1 MHLPYFI
8 ARRYLL
14 GKKSRNAINYIT
26 GISIAVTALVT
37 MSLVA
42 ILSVFNGLSG
52 LIASMYGTYDPA
64 LKISTEHGKYF
75 DPKNAASVLAR
86 YSDAVIYTE
95 VIEEDVLLKH
105 GDKQFIGRIKGVG
118 ANYQKSSGI
127 DSLILDGEI
136 DFANENTPSAAVGQG
151 LAYFLS
157 IGLNFITPINV
168 YAPNPKAG
176 PSTPPDKA
184 FRSRLI
190 FPTALFSA
198 QQEIDSK
205 LMITNISFA
214 RDVLNAGDRV
224 SAIEIG
230 FKKPLTDNQIEKL
243 QKELAQKLPA
253 GLIIKNQQEQHQFLY
268 KVMASEKWAIFLIIS
283 FILAIAS
290 FNIVGSLTML
300 IIDKKRDIGILQSMG
315 ANIQLIKKIFIIEGW
330 LITGSGILIGLATGL
345 GICWV
350 QQAFGILKLQGM
362 GNFIISAYPVEIQ
375 PFDIFIVTL
384 TVSVIG
390 FSAAFYPVS
399 RITQK
404 FIN

>member
-26 GISIAVTALVT
+26 AISIAVTALVT
-37 MSLVA
+37 MALVV

-52 LIASMYGTYDPA
+52 LIASLYGTFDPA
-64 LKISTEHGKYF
+64 YKITTERGKFF
-75 DPKNAASVLAR
+75 DPTDASRILGQ
-86 YSDAVIYTE
+86 YGDSIHFTH

-105 GDKQFIGRIKGVG
+105 GTKQFIGRIKGVG
-118 ANYQKSSGI
+118 RNYQISSGI
-127 DSLILDGEI
+127 DSLILDGKI
-136 DFANENTPSAAVGQG
+136 DFARDNSSSAAVGQG

-157 IGLNFITPINV
+157 VGLNFITPIHV

-184 FRSRLI
+184 FRQRII
-190 FPTALFSA
+190 FPTAIFAA
-198 QQEIDSK
+198 QQDIDSK
-205 LMITNISFA
+205 LIITSIAFA
-214 RDVLNAGDRV
+214 QDVLNAGTSI

-230 FKKPLTDNQIEKL
+230 LRSDLSPRQSAALGKRIK
-243 QKELAQKLPA
+243 AALPQ
-253 GLIIKNQQEQHQFLY
+253 GLIIQNQQEQHRFLY
-268 KVMASEKWAIFLIIS
+268 KVMESEKWAIFLIIS

-300 IIDKKRDIGILQSMG
+300 IIDKKRDIAILQSMG
-315 ANIQLIKKIFIIEGW
+315 ANIKLIKKIFIIEGW
-330 LITGSGILIGLATGL
+330 LITGSGIVIGLATGL
-345 GICWV
+345 GICWA
-350 QQAFGILKLQGM
+350 QQYFGIVKLM
-362 GNFIISAYPVEIQ
+362 GTGSFIVSAYPVEIQ
-375 PFDIFIVTL
+375 SVDILIVSL
-384 TVSVIG
+384 TVSAIG

>member
-37 MSLVA
+37 MSLVV
-42 ILSVFNGLSG
+42 IFSIFNGLSG
-52 LIASMYGTYDPA
+52 LIASLYGKYDPA

-75 DPKNAASVLAR
+75 DPRDASAVLAQ
-86 YSDAVIYTE
+86 YNDAILYTE

-118 ANYQKSSGI
+118 ANYQKSAEI
-127 DSLILDGEI
+127 DSLIVDGKI
-136 DFANENTPSAAVGQG
+136 DFANEKTPSAAVGLG
-151 LAYFLS
+151 LAYYLS
-157 IGLNFITPINV
+157 IGLNFVTPINV

-176 PSTPPDKA
+176 PNTSPDKA

-205 LMITNISFA
+205 LMITSISFA
-214 RDVLNAGDRV
+214 RDVLNAGSKV

-230 FKKPLTDNQIEKL
+230 FKKPLTEKQSAKL
-243 QKELAQKLPA
+243 QKELATKLPA
-253 GLIIKNQQEQHQFLY
+253 GLVIQNQQQQHQFLY
-268 KVMASEKWAIFLIIS
+268 KVMESEKWAIFLIIS

-300 IIDKKRDIGILQSMG
+300 IIDKKRDIAILQSMG
-315 ANIQLIKKIFIIEGW
+315 ASIKLIKKIFIIEGW
-330 LITGSGILIGLATGL
+330 LITGSGILIGLVTGL
-345 GICWV
+345 VICWA
-350 QQAFGILKLQGM
+350 QQIFGFLKLQGA
-362 GNFIISAYPVEIQ
+362 GNFIVSAYPVEIQ
-375 PFDIFIVTL
+375 PLDIIIVTL

>member
-1 MHLPYFI
+1 MQLPYFI
-8 ARRYLL
+8 ARRYLM

-37 MSLVA
+37 MALVA

-52 LIASMYGTYDPA
+52 LIASLYGTFDPEF
-64 LKISTEHGKYF
+64 KISNERGKYF
-75 DPKNAASVLAR
+75 DPTNAESVLAH
-86 YSDAVIYTE
+86 YGDSIYYTA

-118 ANYQKSSGI
+118 RNYQKSSQI
-127 DSLILDGEI
+127 DSLILDGKI
-136 DFANENTPSAAVGQG
+136 NFNTDNSTSAAVGQG

-157 IGLNFITPINV
+157 IGLNFITPIHV

-176 PSTPPDKA
+176 PNTSPDKA
-184 FRSRLI
+184 FRQRYI
-190 FPTALFSA
+190 FPTAIFSA

-205 LMITNISFA
+205 LMITSITFA
-214 RDVLNAGDRV
+214 QDVLNAGDRV

-230 FKKPLTDNQIEKL
+230 TRKDLTKKQRAQLEK
-243 QKELAQKLPA
+243 KITASLPQ
-253 GLIIKNQQEQHQFLY
+253 GLIIQNQQQQHQFLY
-268 KVMASEKWAIFLIIS
+268 KVMKSEKWAIFLIIS

-300 IIDKKRDIGILQSMG
+300 IIDKKRDIAILQSMG
-315 ANIQLIKKIFIIEGW
+315 ANIKLIKKIFIIEGW
-330 LITGSGILIGLATGL
+330 LITGSGIIIGLIAGL
-345 GICWV
+345 GICWT
-350 QQAFGILKLQGM
+350 QQSLGLLKLQGM
-362 GNFIISAYPVEIQ
+362 GNFIVSAYPVEIQ
-375 PFDIFIVTL
+375 TLDIIIVTL